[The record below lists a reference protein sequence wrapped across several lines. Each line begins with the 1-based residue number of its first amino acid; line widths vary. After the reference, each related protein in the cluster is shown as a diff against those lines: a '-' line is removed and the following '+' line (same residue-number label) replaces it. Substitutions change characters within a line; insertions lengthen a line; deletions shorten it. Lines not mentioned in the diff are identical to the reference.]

1 MERRMN
7 LIGRTKADSPLYLGE
22 GRTNLMCAA
31 IGGSGGGK
39 TTALLHH
46 LIQEAQA
53 GRDVVILN
61 YHNILDIS
69 LMPEGLRS
77 IYDEHL
83 VKIDAV
89 KEGIM
94 LPLFEP
100 YVDESGNQVESD
112 QSVLNRVTSMI
123 ANAVSLTPAQKA
135 ALSRAVRYVHEHDA
149 YLENGCLSIV
159 EFLEAQPYK
168 TDQHAGEKVRTLMG
182 ENVFRDGNYEKPGN
196 HIYEFDL
203 NGLEYDEQ
211 LIVAKFLLDY
221 FLRMS
226 MRGKYKKNG
235 ITLFVDECQNHD
247 FSPNSA
253 MYTLLNE
260 GRKHNIAV
268 VLATQSFSMA
278 GKKTMAVIL
287 QAATLLFFLP
297 RPDERKAIAEVIDS
311 KEASKWYYNLS
322 KLKVGEF
329 VACGRFQTEDGKQV
343 SHPMLIKSAF
353 SLEEEKEF
361 FDSVSVN
368 I

>member
-1 MERRMN
+1 MKKTMN
-7 LIGRTKADSPLYLGE
+7 MIGRTKADSPLYLGE

-89 KEGIM
+89 RDGIM

-100 YVDESGNQVESD
+100 YVDESGNQVESE

-123 ANAVSLTPAQKA
+123 SNAVSLTPAQKA
-135 ALSRAVRYVHEHDA
+135 ALSKAVRYVHEHDE
-149 YLENGCLSIV
+149 YGTNGCVSIV
-159 EFLEAQPYK
+159 EFLEAQHYK
-168 TDQHAGEKVRTLMG
+168 TDQHAGEKARMLLG
-182 ENVFRDGNYEKPGN
+182 ENVFRNGNFEEPGN

-226 MRGKYKKNG
+226 MRGKYKKHG

-329 VACGRFQTEDGKQV
+329 VACGRFQTSDGKQIL
-343 SHPMLIKSAF
+343 HPQLIKSSF
-353 SLEEEKEF
+353 SLEEESEF
-361 FDSVSVN
+361 FNSVTAN
-368 I
+368 N